1 MVLYG
6 RRSAKSRMEKVEKM
20 KNKTL
25 LILLALITAFGL
37 LLRLMDYDKIPPPD
51 EAFDEVFYAW
61 GGASWIAEGI
71 PKSWSWFEDYKNYT
85 YINQYG
91 INWRIVWPVIEKPP
105 IYFLLSGL
113 TVLAS
118 GYTNYFQVPHTII
131 RILPLILSVFTIYLT
146 GFLASKI
153 FNKPIGLISA
163 LIYVTVPTIVLA
175 NRMSLT
181 ENLITPLMLLSTV
194 FLIKENK
201 NKNRYKFTLI
211 IALLSFL
218 SLLTKQVGIVIALS
232 AGLIYFMQKDWR
244 KIYIIFAA
252 ALIAAGMYLTIA
264 TYYDL
269 GLFFK
274 LQQQWRIAHTLS
286 SLPEV
291 AGNIFRFPTI
301 GQKNHPFVDG
311 AMLLGYIFL
320 FSSFLWLKLDSK
332 KDFPLKVF
340 LIFPFLYLL
349 LLTIGESGAGP
360 FTFFGWYL
368 FPLFPFLAIV
378 LAKFLWNFYKKP
390 QLLSLILLNIII
402 GSSIIRF
409 IFITVPRQYQY
420 LWQYAFIMFFLLSLG
435 VLHRQRRVQ
444 QFFLIGSFAIFIL
457 VNVYT
462 VFNMREIYEY
472 SIKGLDFSLFA
483 K

>member
-1 MVLYG
+1 MVLRG
-6 RRSAKSRMEKVEKM
+6 RRSAKSRMAKIEKM
-20 KNKTL
+20 KNKTF
-25 LILLALITAFGL
+25 LILLTLITVFGL
-37 LLRLMDYDKIPPPD
+37 LLRLMDYDQIPPPD

-61 GGASWIAEGI
+61 GGASWITEGV

-113 TVLAS
+113 TILAS

-131 RILPLILSVFTIYLT
+131 RILPLVLSVFTIFFT
-146 GFLASKI
+146 GFLASKV
-153 FNKPIGLISA
+153 FNKTVGLISVSLYA
-163 LIYVTVPTIVLA
+163 TIPTIVLA

-181 ENLITPLMLLSTV
+181 ENLLTPLTLLAVLLLITKGKNENRLKTT
-194 FLIKENK
+194 FLIG
-201 NKNRYKFTLI
+201 
-211 IALLSFL
+211 LLAFFSI
-218 SLLTKQVGIVIALS
+218 LTKQIGIFITLS
-232 AGLIYFMQKDWR
+232 TIVIYFMQKEW
-244 KIYIIFAA
+244 KKTYLIVVMALFALLIYFAI
-252 ALIAAGMYLTIA
+252 AL
-264 TYYDL
+264 YYDL

-274 LQQQWRIAHTLS
+274 LQQQWRIAHTFS

-301 GQKNHPFVDG
+301 GPKNHPFVDG

-332 KDFPLKVF
+332 KDFSLKAF
-340 LIFPFLYLL
+340 LIFPFIYLL
-349 LLTIGESGAGP
+349 MLTIGESGEGP

-368 FPLFPFLAIV
+368 YPLFPFLAIV
-378 LAKFLWNFYKKP
+378 LAKFLYDFYKKP
-390 QLLSLILLNIII
+390 QLLPLILLNIII

-409 IFITVPRQYQY
+409 IFITTPRAYQY
-420 LWQYAFIMFFLLSLG
+420 LWQYTFIMFFILSLG
-435 VLHRQRRVQ
+435 VLCRQRKFQR
-444 QFFLIGSFAIFIL
+444 FFLIGVFAVFIL
-457 VNVYT
+457 VNIYT
-462 VFNMREIYEY
+462 IFNMQQIYEY
-472 SIKGLDFSLFA
+472 SVKGLDFSLFA

>member
-1 MVLYG
+1 
-6 RRSAKSRMEKVEKM
+6 M
-20 KNKTL
+20 KNKTF
-25 LILLALITAFGL
+25 LILIALITIFGL
-37 LLRLMDYDKIPPPD
+37 FLRLIDYDKVPPPD

-61 GGASWIAEGI
+61 GGASWIAEGV

-113 TVLAS
+113 TVLVS
-118 GYTNYFQVPHTII
+118 GYTNYFQVPHNII
-131 RILPLILSVFTIYLT
+131 RILPLILSIPTIFFT
-146 GFLASKI
+146 GFLASKV
-153 FNKPIGLISA
+153 FNKTVGLISA
-163 LIYVTVPTIVLA
+163 SLYATIPTIVLS

-181 ENLITPLMLLSTV
+181 ENLITPLTLLAAV
-194 FLIKENK
+194 LLIRRGGK
-201 NKNRYKFTLI
+201 NILKRTFIIGLI
-211 IALLSFL
+211 GFL
-218 SLLTKQVGIVIALS
+218 SILTKQIGIVIALFAIVIYFIQKEWKKTYLIVIMTIS
-232 AGLIYFMQKDWR
+232 AILIYL
-244 KIYIIFAA
+244 A
-252 ALIAAGMYLTIA
+252 IAA
-264 TYYDL
+264 YYDL

-274 LQQQWRIAHTLS
+274 LQQQWRIAHTFS

-301 GQKNHPFVDG
+301 GPKNHPFVDG
-311 AMLLGYIFL
+311 AMLLGFIFL

-332 KDFPLKVF
+332 KDFPLKIF

-349 LLTIGESGAGP
+349 LLTIGESGGGP

-368 FPLFPFLAIV
+368 YPLFPSLAII
-378 LAKFLWNFYKKP
+378 LAKFLWDFYKKP
-390 QLLSLILLNIII
+390 QLISLILLNIII

-409 IFITVPRQYQY
+409 IFITIPRQYQY

-462 VFNMREIYEY
+462 IFNMQEIYEY